1 MLGKELRYFLT
12 ILHLLLK
19 ATYRKGLAIIFRLII
34 FDSITIRYYIEWSHW
49 GLLINHL

>member
-1 MLGKELRYFLT
+1 MLEKESRYFLA

-19 ATYRKGLAIIFRLII
+19 ATYRKGLVIIFILII

-49 GLLINHL
+49 GLLIDHL